1 MEFEPFPTHQNDLR
15 LGRRSGRFTAWENK
29 AASRTGWWIQP
40 GRHPLRPAPQ
50 NQLRSTAK
58 RSGSPKDDK
67 AAALERTAAGFAQHL
82 APTSRSVRLQNRFG
96 PCQVPVRRFET
107 MTTRKT
113 LIRSRAGVRLQR
125 IEHLARQQVV
135 QSSWRLSTLRQNQPR
150 SFADETEAEDA
161 FDMEVIASLTDPI
174 IMDMQRR
181 GLID

>member
-1 MEFEPFPTHQNDLR
+1 M
-15 LGRRSGRFTAWENK
+15 A
-29 AASRTGWWIQP
+29 
-40 GRHPLRPAPQ
+40 
-50 NQLRSTAK
+50 
-58 RSGSPKDDK
+58 
-67 AAALERTAAGFAQHL
+67 
-82 APTSRSVRLQNRFG
+82 
-96 PCQVPVRRFET
+96 
-107 MTTRKT
+107 TRKT

-125 IEHLARQQVV
+125 IEHLARQQVA